1 MSISAE
7 ASTDRT
13 LTGIGLSA
21 MAYGL
26 FTTQDAMVKWL
37 VEGFSV
43 PQVLLM
49 RSVVIVALA
58 FALGGRQGIAGLR
71 RSPHKKAM
79 SLRAALILLAWL
91 FYYSAARDLALA
103 ELSTLYFAAPVI
115 VVALSVVILGEKV
128 GPARWAIVFLGFGG
142 VLLAADPTGA
152 VSLVPAAMALIA
164 AVCWAVTSVLVRMI
178 SRSETS
184 LNQMLVSNGIFT
196 LACLLPMPWL
206 WQTPDMFSLLL
217 MLVLG
222 VTGGIGQYLLF
233 EGFRHAPAS
242 VLAPVEYSA
251 LVWAF
256 LLGFLV
262 WGDVPGPHV
271 FAGAAVIAASGLL
284 LVWWEGRA
292 KP

>member
-1 MSISAE
+1 MSISAQ

-13 LTGIGLSA
+13 LTGLGLSA

-58 FALGGRQGIAGLR
+58 FAFAGRPGLASLSQSLHMR
-71 RSPHKKAM
+71 AM
-79 SLRAALILLAWL
+79 ALRAALILLAWL
-91 FYYSAARDLALA
+91 LYYSAARDLALA
-103 ELSTLYFAAPVI
+103 ELTTLYFAAPVI
-115 VVALSVVILGEKV
+115 VVALSVPILGERV
-128 GPARWAIVFLGFGG
+128 GAARWAIVILGFGG
-142 VLLAADPTGA
+142 VLLAANPSGA
-152 VSLVPAAMALIA
+152 VSLIPAAMALAA
-164 AVCWAVTSVLVRMI
+164 AVCWAVTSILVRMI

-184 LNQMLVSNGIFT
+184 LNQMLVSNGIFAV
-196 LACLLPMPWL
+196 ACLLPMPWL
-206 WQTPDMFSLLL
+206 WQTPDAFSLLL

-222 VTGGIGQYLLF
+222 VTGGLGQYLLF
-233 EGFRHAPAS
+233 EGFRFAPAS
-242 VLAPVEYSA
+242 VLAPVEYLS

-262 WGDVPGPHV
+262 WGDVPGPNV
-271 FAGAAVIAASGLL
+271 YGGAAVIAASGLL

-292 KP
+292 KT